1 MATKKQ
7 IDVRCSTCN
16 SLLCKLDDKTILA
29 GAVEIMCRKCKTLM
43 RVEPD
48 VKVVAAQF
56 ENGSGVK

>member
-7 IDVRCSTCN
+7 TDVRCPGCG

-29 GAVEIMCRKCKTLM
+29 GAVEIMCRKCKTLT

-48 VKVVAAQF
+48 VKVVMVQY
-56 ENGSGVK
+56 ENGSNG